1 MYLSSTERMLVSL
14 EKDIHEE
21 EAKVLVLSVD
31 CLYLCCTG
39 IPHFSKVHCTPFCF
53 YERLTL
59 IPIFT
64 NLDTSE
70 KDFHVSEKK

>member
-1 MYLSSTERMLVSL
+1 MLVSL

-31 CLYLCCTG
+31 CLYLCRTG
-39 IPHFSKVHCTPFCF
+39 VPHFSKVHFTSLCF

-64 NLDTSE
+64 NLDKSE
-70 KDFHVSEKK
+70 KDLHVSEKK